1 MYTSLTLYAAAVT
14 MKLFQSRR
22 ITMAKQ
28 ETIMDMQAIME
39 IYKKVGT
46 PGEPHKVLAKL
57 EGSWTTRSRGWME
70 PDKPPVESTGTCEQ
84 KMVLGGH
91 YLRQEYTGDMMGQP
105 FTGINLMGFDNHTK
119 KYESVWLDS
128 MSTGIFYFVGTGSAD
143 GRTITQECS
152 YDDPIKGPSVWRT
165 VTRIKDDNTV
175 EFAMF
180 LTPKGGKEEKMM
192 EMTIA
197 RKEAV
202 ARKAA

>member
-202 ARKAA
+202 VRKAA